1 MLEASFALLLTP
13 VALKFGGGPELGA
26 RRTPLA
32 VHIEF
37 FGENVDC
44 DARMVA

>member
-26 RRTPLA
+26 RTPLA

-44 DARMVA
+44 DARIVA